1 MDEILTKA
9 SNQAVSFAIRSGIT
23 LASGYAIKTVSRLLD
38 KMPESEKSP
47 LFSSKA
53 KLDTKLRS
61 VMEVV
66 SLIKLDNGSRN
77 SILAPTVE
85 LIKNLEEEIDIFNHR
100 MKAVMETTS
109 SVASKDSIAIIKE
122 ELTTLHL
129 SLNEIVPY
137 LNLALNAS
145 SLCNKGLKGLT
156 SISNLLIA
164 SSYLLQLD
172 TSSSFENVGPTFDF
186 RFFSVFY
193 NSSRMK
199 FVDGASEQA
208 ATALTW
214 KEEFARCR
222 VQLIRS
228 RIESG
233 DFHYLLDVT
242 ENFDDDR
249 YHAEESPQR
258 KQYQVESFVRQFF
271 SGSGKL
277 LRLES
282 SDSPILV
289 IKVKKVSQVFDY
301 IAFSQFDLGYAEL
314 TDSEAD
320 SDSEA
325 NSDSEADSQSQESES
340 NSNAPFKDAEESG
353 QDSDLTDRTI
363 NSSVSLATFHYLT
376 MMAAIEQIERKPI
389 RDVKDEKLL
398 KLLTSGSVQPSQS
411 NRQLERNRVEKSQQ
425 SLDLE
430 SSTRRMKDLSIGG
443 VDSGKTLRNV
453 IRK

>member
-1 MDEILTKA
+1 MDEILAKA

-23 LASGYAIKTVSRLLD
+23 FASGYAIKTVSKLLD

-47 LFSSKA
+47 LFSSRA

-61 VMEVV
+61 VMEVI

-85 LIKNLEEEIDIFNHR
+85 LIKNLEKEIDAFNHK

-109 SVASKDSIAIIKE
+109 LVASKDSINIIKE
-122 ELTTLHL
+122 ELATLHL

-145 SLCNKGLKGLT
+145 SLCNKDFKGLT
-156 SISNLLIA
+156 SISSLLIA
-164 SSYLLQLD
+164 SSYLLHANA
-172 TSSSFENVGPTFDF
+172 SENVGPTFDF
-186 RFFSVFY
+186 KFFSVFY

-199 FVDGASEQA
+199 FVNGASEEA

-214 KEEFARCR
+214 KEEFARCQ
-222 VQLIRS
+222 VQLKRS
-228 RIESG
+228 RAESG
-233 DFHYLLDVT
+233 YFDYSLDVS

-258 KQYQVESFVRQFF
+258 KQYQIGNLVRQFF
-271 SGSGKL
+271 TASGKL

-289 IKVKKVSQVFDY
+289 IKVKKASEVFDY
-301 IAFSQFDLGYAEL
+301 IAFSQFDLGCVQL

-320 SDSEA
+320 SDSG
-325 NSDSEADSQSQESES
+325 ESES
-340 NSNAPFKDAEESG
+340 DSTPPFENAEQPGQES
-353 QDSDLTDRTI
+353 SLTDRSI
-363 NSSVSLATFHYLT
+363 SGSESLATFHYLT
-376 MMAAIEQIERKPI
+376 MMAAIEQIECKTI
-389 RDVKDEKLL
+389 RDMKDEKLL
-398 KLLTSGSVQPSQS
+398 KLLTSGSVQPSHS
-411 NRQLERNRVEKSQQ
+411 HRSLERISVGKTQH

-430 SSTRRMKDLSIGG
+430 SSTRRMKDLSIKGS
-443 VDSGKTLRNV
+443 DSGGTLRDA
-453 IRK
+453 IHD